1 MNCLLM
7 GLEVILFFFF
17 MIIFYKINK
26 KDGLYLY
33 IALISSLLS
42 IIVIGSID
50 VLSFKIS
57 VGIPLVVCLFLCNNV
72 IIERYGLDEVKKI
85 LYTFGFSFGL
95 PIIILSLGS
104 LASNYCYGLCGN
116 YIYDSLF
123 GYSFSN
129 FRCVIS
135 TFISII
141 FMIWI
146 GSGIYYSFKKNR
158 NMFVISNIVTSFV
171 IFFVESLIFVFISS
185 AGSFTL
191 VELFGMISV
200 TYIIEIIISV
210 LGIVPVC
217 VLVKYID
224 K

>member
-1 MNCLLM
+1 M
-7 GLEVILFFFF
+7 
-17 MIIFYKINK
+17 
-26 KDGLYLY
+26 
-33 IALISSLLS
+33 
-42 IIVIGSID
+42 
-50 VLSFKIS
+50 
-57 VGIPLVVCLFLCNNV
+57 CLFLCNNV

-210 LGIVPVC
+210 LGIVPVY

>member
-1 MNCLLM
+1 
-7 GLEVILFFFF
+7 
-17 MIIFYKINK
+17 
-26 KDGLYLY
+26 
-33 IALISSLLS
+33 
-42 IIVIGSID
+42 
-50 VLSFKIS
+50 
-57 VGIPLVVCLFLCNNV
+57 
-72 IIERYGLDEVKKI
+72 
-85 LYTFGFSFGL
+85 
-95 PIIILSLGS
+95 
-104 LASNYCYGLCGN
+104 
-116 YIYDSLF
+116 
-123 GYSFSN
+123 
-129 FRCVIS
+129 
-135 TFISII
+135 
-141 FMIWI
+141 MIWI

-171 IFFVESLIFVFISS
+171 IFFVESLIFEFISS